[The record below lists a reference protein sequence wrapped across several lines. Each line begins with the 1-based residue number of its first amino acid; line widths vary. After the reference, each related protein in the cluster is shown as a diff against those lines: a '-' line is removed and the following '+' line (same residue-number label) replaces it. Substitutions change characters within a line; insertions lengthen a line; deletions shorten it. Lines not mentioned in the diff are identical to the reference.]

1 MMEERSGKE
10 KEIQKDDSPE
20 NSVEEKKEDSL
31 EGSEEEKSE
40 ESITEESIKEESIKN
55 EENITRI
62 NIEGKEIILIGTA
75 HVSKE
80 SAKQVKKVIEEEQP
94 DSVCIELDRQR
105 YQSVTDK
112 NRWQKMDIFKII
124 KEKKTT
130 VLLVNLVISSFQ
142 NRLAKQF
149 GINPGQ
155 EMIQGI
161 ESAKAIDAK
170 LVLADRNIQ
179 TTFSRVWHGIGLKG
193 KLSLMVQILF
203 SIFNDES
210 ITEEELEKM
219 KSQDMLNAMLQDFTE
234 HFPKLK
240 KPLIDERDQYL
251 SQKIKDAPGDK
262 VVAILGAAH
271 IPGIKIEIH
280 KEHDL
285 KALSKVPKKSKG
297 PGKIA
302 WAIPIIII
310 GVILYTFYMN
320 FSAGVSQTISWII
333 WNGGLSA
340 IGAIIALGHPLT
352 ILTAIVVAPISS
364 LNPLLAAGWFA
375 GFTEAYLRRPSVSD
389 FESLSE
395 DAVSVKG
402 FWKNKVTRI
411 LLVVTLTNLGST
423 LGTVIGGAE
432 VIRVFIQTITQ

>member
-1 MMEERSGKE
+1 MMEAQKSDKE
-10 KEIQKDDSPE
+10 TT
-20 NSVEEKKEDSL
+20 KEDSL
-31 EGSEEEKSE
+31 EIKDREPSEDSVE
-40 ESITEESIKEESIKN
+40 TED
-55 EENITRI
+55 NITRI
-62 NIEGKEIILIGTA
+62 NLEGKEIILIGTA

-80 SAKQVKKVIEEEQP
+80 SAKQVKEVIEEEQP
-94 DSVCIELDRQR
+94 DSVCIELDKQR
-105 YQSVTDK
+105 YEAVTDK
-112 NRWQKMDIFKII
+112 KRWQKMDIFKII

-161 ESAKAIDAK
+161 ESAKEIDAK

-179 TTFSRVWHGIGLKG
+179 TTFSRVWSGIGLKG

-210 ITEEELEKM
+210 ISEEELEKM

-251 SQKIKDAPGDK
+251 SQKIKDAPGEK

-271 IPGIKIEIH
+271 VPGIKKEIH

-285 KALSKVPKKSKG
+285 KALSKIPKKSKT

-302 WAIPIIII
+302 WAIPIMII
-310 GVILYTFYMN
+310 GIVLYTFYMN
-320 FSAGVSQTISWII
+320 FSAGVSQTISWVI

-340 IGAIIALGHPLT
+340 LGALIAFAHPLT
-352 ILTAIVVAPISS
+352 ILTAIVVAPLSS

-375 GFTEAYLRRPSVSD
+375 GFVEAYLRKPNVED
-389 FESLSE
+389 FERLSE

-432 VIRVFIQTITQ
+432 VIRVFIRTIS

>member
-1 MMEERSGKE
+1 MMEAQKSDKE
-10 KEIQKDDSPE
+10 TT
-20 NSVEEKKEDSL
+20 KEDSL
-31 EGSEEEKSE
+31 EIKDREPSGDSVE
-40 ESITEESIKEESIKN
+40 TED
-55 EENITRI
+55 NITRI
-62 NIEGKEIILIGTA
+62 SLEGKEIILIGTA

-80 SAKQVKKVIEEEQP
+80 SAKQVKEVIEEEQP
-94 DSVCIELDRQR
+94 DSVCIELDKQR
-105 YQSVTDK
+105 YEAVTDK
-112 NRWQKMDIFKII
+112 KRWQKMDIFKII

-161 ESAKAIDAK
+161 ESAKEIDAK

-179 TTFSRVWHGIGLKG
+179 TTFSRVWSGIGLKG

-210 ITEEELEKM
+210 ISEEELEKM

-251 SQKIKDAPGDK
+251 SQKIKDAPGEK

-271 IPGIKIEIH
+271 VPGIKKEIH

-285 KALSKVPKKSKG
+285 KALSKIPKKSKT

-302 WAIPIIII
+302 WAIPIMII
-310 GVILYTFYMN
+310 GIVLYTFYMN
-320 FSAGVSQTISWII
+320 FSAGVSQTISWVI

-340 IGAIIALGHPLT
+340 LGALIAFAHPLT
-352 ILTAIVVAPISS
+352 ILTAIVVAPLSS

-375 GFTEAYLRRPSVSD
+375 GFVEAYLRKPNVED
-389 FESLSE
+389 FERLSE

-432 VIRVFIQTITQ
+432 VIRVFIRTIS